1 MFIYEQK
8 YNVKYRDE
16 SFFFSCNML
25 NDLQRKFIQGGR
37 VQCKLR
43 INKEPMYYLDANSL
57 YPSAMIK
64 IKKRCEGYYILDKNA
79 VVLDAM

>member
-1 MFIYEQK
+1 MIY
-8 YNVKYRDE
+8 
-16 SFFFSCNML
+16 L
-25 NDLQRKFIQGGR
+25 
-37 VQCKLR
+37 VQIKKLR
-43 INKEPMYYLDANSL
+43 KNKEPMYYLDANSL